1 MLSVTLKRIFVV
13 AAALSIVGAGA
24 VYAGED
30 VLSAKLAACPSDGTA
45 VGGVNS
51 CGKIWALKSGQAK
64 LSSDGK
70 LAVEVQG
77 LVLNDETTG
86 EFNGTPDGVTGVAA
100 ALICNGILV
109 AQTDVAPLSG
119 AGDATIEAKLAS
131 PSNCFGPVVVLR
143 EQYEGEIGG
152 WLAATGF

>member
-1 MLSVTLKRIFVV
+1 MISRTIMSATTVV
-13 AAALSIVGAGA
+13 ATILFVGAGITHA
-24 VYAGED
+24 D
-30 VLSAKLAACPSDGTA
+30 DSVLAAKLAACPSDGTT

-51 CGKIWALKSGQAK
+51 CGKIWALESGQAM

-77 LVLNDETTG
+77 LVLNDATTG
-86 EFNGTPDGVTGVAA
+86 DFNGTPDGVTGVAA
-100 ALICNGILV
+100 ALICNGSLV
-109 AQTDVAPLSG
+109 AQTDVAPLS
-119 AGDATIEAKLAS
+119 ATGDATIEAKLAS

-143 EQYEGEIGG
+143 EQYEGNIGG